1 MPVLRA
7 ERHARAQPE
16 AGCGAAGPRLRGEQ
30 VVERGIRGER
40 AGGTTHPLLQSPTSL
55 PDAERPALQ
64 DRPGDQ
70 SVGSGCHEQVRDR
83 VGARRLPEDRHP
95 PGVAAEPADARTH
108 PAQRLDEIEQ
118 AEVRRTPA
126 RFAVAEEP
134 EHAEPIRHGDD
145 DDPLLAHECGRI
157 VAADVARARHV
168 GAAVHP
174 HHDREGFAGPVRRA
188 RDRESQA
195 VLVELDAAHRAAEEA
210 VARGGGLGAS
220 ESLVLP
226 SGCLV
231 RVGIDRNRWREALG
245 PGVADVADPR
255 DLAVVDGREN
265 AEWRRHGGQVAGDQ
279 RPRPDAR
286 RHRGARRSRRAR
298 SSDPPPALHRRF
310 RVRPVA
316 ELDAVEALVSK

>member
-1 MPVLRA
+1 MGRADAAALGPSVEPGDLHPRARSREESGEPSAAPGVDGVGHHAHESEADRRPDHSLGGQRPELRRELEEERRLLGRRAHEHVEFRRLPSPARGDLALGWQRRVPVLGA

-16 AGCGAAGPRLRGEQ
+16 TGGSARGPRLRGEQ

-83 VGARRLPEDRHP
+83 IGARRLPEDRHS

-108 PAQRLDEIEQ
+108 PAQRLDDVEQ

-134 EHAEPIRHGDD
+134 EHAEPIGHGDD
-145 DDPLLAHECGRI
+145 DDPLLAHERGRI
-157 VAADVARARHV
+157 VAADVAGARHV

-195 VLVELDAAHRAAEEA
+195 VLVELDTAHRAAEEA
-210 VARGGGLGAS
+210 VTR
-220 ESLVLP
+220 
-226 SGCLV
+226 
-231 RVGIDRNRWREALG
+231 
-245 PGVADVADPR
+245 
-255 DLAVVDGREN
+255 
-265 AEWRRHGGQVAGDQ
+265 
-279 RPRPDAR
+279 
-286 RHRGARRSRRAR
+286 
-298 SSDPPPALHRRF
+298 
-310 RVRPVA
+310 
-316 ELDAVEALVSK
+316 